1 MEQPQNK
8 AFPEAIKRLRL
19 CASLKDCGHAVE
31 DCFKLSSAPCLYA
44 YDDNALGYSDW
55 SEAIAPKSVSRSF
68 IVRNDSTVEI
78 VLLPLDGRIISGPAI
93 TQGGVNDCAILTEKQ
108 MSFIEFKTN
117 VTSNSDKNIEDKT
130 NDAINQLWHTF
141 NGIISPR
148 CTAKGISL
156 ANAVDIDFHVVFDSN
171 LDVTCAT
178 ALRQDKQM
186 EFLMTNGFPLFFDNE
201 KSFI

>member
-8 AFPEAIKRLRL
+8 AIPEAIKRLRL

-31 DCFKLSSAPCLYA
+31 DCFKQSPAQCLYA
-44 YDDNALGYSDW
+44 YDDDALGYSDW
-55 SEAIAPKSVSRSF
+55 SEAIAPESVSRSF
-68 IVRNDSTVEI
+68 VVHNDGLVEI
-78 VLLPLDGRIISGPAI
+78 VLLPLDGRIISGPAV
-93 TQGGVNDCAILTEKQ
+93 TKGGVNDCAILTEKQ
-108 MSFIEFKTN
+108 MSLVEFKTN

-148 CTAKGISL
+148 CAAKGITL
-156 ANAVDIDFHVVFDSN
+156 KDAVDIDFYVVFDSN
-171 LDVTCAT
+171 LDVTGAT

-186 EFLMTNGFPLFFDNE
+186 EFLMTNGFQLYFNNE